1 MNGDA
6 AHAISYRYNLLGKV
20 DSIQDPH
27 LGKITYLYS
36 PFGDIIRHTNARN
49 QVTSF
54 NYDILGRPTVSSSPE
69 GVTRWYYDS
78 QPYGIGQLDYSQ
90 FVFDNAQYYRLTK
103 SCKYDKM
110 GRLIRSTQDID
121 GDTTSYAFK
130 YNIYGYQK
138 KIVYPSG
145 FVVQTEYDKRGFTSK
160 ISNPVYGTLWKL
172 VSQNPFGNVTSSE
185 LGKVYSSN
193 KYYNSQTDRLVKIRL
208 MSKSPYKVLYEGK
221 YNWNILGSNFNSR
234 SDIGIFTYGENN
246 AGPQAVTSIQTQNG
260 VFPSTTQSVLQYTS
274 FEKIKEMNEN
284 PWALK
289 VLYDEAGQKLV
300 QSITNT
306 QSLETATTLYQGFSE
321 KVTNNGM
328 VKTTDYIASPEGVI
342 AIFTRN
348 NNTDST
354 LHYILKDYAGS
365 MIGILNPNGTY
376 AQEMNYDPWGRRRD
390 PATWQAFNNTPPPS
404 LYSRGYTM
412 HEHLAHFGLIDMKGR
427 VYDPLVGRFLSPDP
441 FIQAPEF
448 SLSFNRYSYC
458 LNNPLLYT
466 DPTGFFAEGPD
477 IGTSGFYNNL
487 SIDDDLGN
495 VNSSIETGCNT
506 HRQTDWVKDKPGQ
519 EAYFDKNV
527 TSKDDPD
534 LKGRIYVGKTFR
546 ELRENNFLY
555 YGDEKGNLRQ
565 LPLPIFGLKENTQ
578 EADGQ
583 GGYSGDGSLFTAAD
597 WTNNGIGGFASGMER
612 TGGTFRLSNSTG
624 FSPKHY
630 ASGWR
635 GNGYVTTY
643 NTATWGSRIA
653 KGSLLVNIGLG
664 AYSINKANIADGRT
678 FGYNTQ
684 VATGQVAGGM
694 VGSWAGAEAGAA
706 AGAAIGVWF
715 GGVGTVPGAIIG
727 GVVGGVL
734 GGWGGSEL
742 GGATVKWAY

>member
-289 VLYDEAGQKLV
+289 VLYDEAGQKLI

-306 QSLETATTLYQGFSE
+306 QSQETATTLYQGFSE

-348 NNTDST
+348 NNSDST

-390 PATWQAFNNTPPPS
+390 PATWQAFNNTPPPA

-412 HEHLAHFGLIDMKGR
+412 HEHLAHYGLIDMKGR

-555 YGDEKGNLRQ
+555 YGDEKGDLYQDPR
-565 LPLPIFGLKENTQ
+565 PIFSFKKDTREAQVQREFDDIPLNPAVGMGERIVGIANAYVGSTDYNLLSKKSDFLPGNPKCNKFVYDVLLQAGASPGLPNQSGRWGIPGPKPPIAIQWANANYNIPGWVIVSSPMPGDVASFNGHVGIVFRYGLTIS
-578 EADGQ
+578 ATLRDGVVRNDWGFRTGQ
-583 GGYSGDGSLFTAAD
+583 TPVFRRFVGYSPF
-597 WTNNGIGGFASGMER
+597 
-612 TGGTFRLSNSTG
+612 
-624 FSPKHY
+624 Y
-630 ASGWR
+630 
-635 GNGYVTTY
+635 
-643 NTATWGSRIA
+643 
-653 KGSLLVNIGLG
+653 
-664 AYSINKANIADGRT
+664 
-678 FGYNTQ
+678 
-684 VATGQVAGGM
+684 
-694 VGSWAGAEAGAA
+694 
-706 AGAAIGVWF
+706 
-715 GGVGTVPGAIIG
+715 
-727 GVVGGVL
+727 
-734 GGWGGSEL
+734 
-742 GGATVKWAY
+742 

>member
-121 GDTTSYAFK
+121 GDTASYAFK

-185 LGKVYSSN
+185 LGEVYSSN

-234 SDIGIFTYGENN
+234 SDIGSFTYGEIN

-274 FEKIKEMNEN
+274 FEKIKEMNED

-289 VLYDEAGQKLV
+289 VLYDEAGQKLI

-306 QSLETATTLYQGFSE
+306 QSQETATTLYQGFSE
-321 KVTNNGM
+321 KVTSNGM

-390 PATWQAFNNTPPPS
+390 SATWQAFNNTPPPA

-487 SIDDDLGN
+487 AIDDDLGN
-495 VNSSIETGCNT
+495 VNSGNETGGNT
-506 HRQTDWVKDKPGQ
+506 EKQTKSKRNTAEENLNDINDPFILSRIIATIYYDAKHAISEFLLNSNSIMAYSGLKWRVK
-519 EAYFDKNV
+519 Y
-527 TSKDDPD
+527 
-534 LKGRIYVGKTFR
+534 KTD
-546 ELRENNFLY
+546 EN
-555 YGDEKGNLRQ
+555 GNE
-565 LPLPIFGLKENTQ
+565 IFGTQITIEPAGSFIEEGVNVLLNGLTLYSFYIGEGVNRLFSETGSNTQ
-578 EADGQ
+578 
-583 GGYSGDGSLFTAAD
+583 F
-597 WTNNGIGGFASGMER
+597 
-612 TGGTFRLSNSTG
+612 
-624 FSPKHY
+624 
-630 ASGWR
+630 
-635 GNGYVTTY
+635 V
-643 NTATWGSRIA
+643 RIA
-653 KGSLLVNIGLG
+653 RESVSES
-664 AYSINKANIADGRT
+664 AKAAKTGT
-678 FGYNTQ
+678 
-684 VATGQVAGGM
+684 VAFRSV
-694 VGSWAGAEAGAA
+694 GAA
-706 AGAAIGVWF
+706 GKEVFNPANFKAVSQSYLKSIGIEDIHAF
-715 GGVGTVPGAIIG
+715 RQNG
-727 GVVGGVL
+727 L
-734 GGWGGSEL
+734 EL
-742 GGATVKWAY
+742 TKD